1 MKFAAKTSMDT
12 ASFRD
17 VILAHSQGTLV
28 NQLPV
33 NGLPSMTK
41 ETKFQSAKKAVAKV
55 GSIIYL
61 VVSLMVLLV
70 GTLAYRRAKKV
81 SGNTENGVSL
91 REPLGEYS

>member
-33 NGLPSMTK
+33 NGLPSLKK
-41 ETKFQSAKKAVAKV
+41 ETKLQAAGKAVAKV

-61 VVSLMVLLV
+61 VVSLMTLLV
-70 GTLAYRRAKKV
+70 GALAYRRAKKV
-81 SGNTENGVSL
+81 SGESAVNL